1 MITIIE
7 IPHQRPP
14 RAWVAKDYKTACD
27 VCSSIAT
34 DNEVDGN
41 DRTALYEWLH
51 DNQMTVVLETAE
63 DWRDFFTVAAP
74 VHQRHKAQKQ
84 ARELIRHMGRGCLS
98 GKGRA

>member
-41 DRTALYEWLH
+41 DRAALYEWLARQSN
-51 DNQMTVVLETAE
+51 DGCSGNRRRLA
-63 DWRDFFTVAAP
+63 RFFHSRGTCSPAP
-74 VHQRHKAQKQ
+74 QGPQR
-84 ARELIRHMGRGCLS
+84 S
-98 GKGRA
+98 P